1 MISEEKPLSNVS
13 RNKEQPMQEGS
24 LIPNIKYNSN
34 TFNAVKNNF
43 DPKITIDQAQAESY
57 RDKTFYNGN
66 FQKANNINNVK
77 DHPL

>member
-34 TFNAVKNNF
+34 AFNTVNS
-43 DPKITIDQAQAESY
+43 I
-57 RDKTFYNGN
+57 
-66 FQKANNINNVK
+66 
-77 DHPL
+77 